1 MGFFYNL
8 NAPRF
13 TRGRSPAG
21 GAVIKRAVMKAGA
34 QMDGFLSSEE
44 RPSACKRWLGCL
56 RGAYK

>member
-44 RPSACKRWLGCL
+44 RPSACK
-56 RGAYK
+56 